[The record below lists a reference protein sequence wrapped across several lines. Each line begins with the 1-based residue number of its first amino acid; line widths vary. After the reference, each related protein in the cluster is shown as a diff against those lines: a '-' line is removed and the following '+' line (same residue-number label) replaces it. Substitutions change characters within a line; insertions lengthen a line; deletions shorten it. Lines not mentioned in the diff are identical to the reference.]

1 MVKKKFIQNLII
13 KKFII
18 KVVLSLLIAFLITLI
33 STKLQKKEYSDV
45 QLRIMIDRDVRME
58 LSLLPTAIYQ
68 TKMEGILLSDNIKLK
83 DFIINDLNISQNCS
97 FAQINNDLFLNIKI
111 NANEVEL
118 DFISTNDIDI
128 ENCINEVNGLL
139 NSMVIFY
146 FKNQI
151 RHKKKSI
158 EVMEIMQQ
166 EYELS
171 GSLVNA
177 IIDLE
182 ILNNLISNKDKFFV
196 NSYKITDN
204 SKIDRNL
211 IFITLFITI
220 FFLLNLSFVTK
231 LLNIKKK

>member
-1 MVKKKFIQNLII
+1 
-13 KKFII
+13 
-18 KVVLSLLIAFLITLI
+18 
-33 STKLQKKEYSDV
+33 
-45 QLRIMIDRDVRME
+45 
-58 LSLLPTAIYQ
+58 
-68 TKMEGILLSDNIKLK
+68 
-83 DFIINDLNISQNCS
+83 
-97 FAQINNDLFLNIKI
+97 
-111 NANEVEL
+111 
-118 DFISTNDIDI
+118 
-128 ENCINEVNGLL
+128 
-139 NSMVIFY
+139 
-146 FKNQI
+146 
-151 RHKKKSI
+151 
-158 EVMEIMQQ
+158 MEIMQQ

-231 LLNIKKK
+231 LLNIKEK